1 LAKFSFFY
9 CSQSNQLNLM
19 SMSMNEKGFS
29 LIELMIAV
37 VVLGVAL
44 LALAQM
50 QISALHTNFSAR
62 DMTVATTLAQDKIEE
77 LQGIVFDDPDLA
89 DTNPA
94 NNAAMTDPRI
104 TSFHPADHEDPN
116 NPISETGGTAGV
128 RRYTRLWNIADNT
141 PLQGVKT
148 VVAYVCWGEINPDTT
163 LPRHRVVVTSMIG
176 EE

>member
-1 LAKFSFFY
+1 
-9 CSQSNQLNLM
+9 M

-50 QISALHTNFSAR
+50 QISALHANFSAR

-141 PLQGVKT
+141 PLQAVKT
-148 VVAYVCWGEINPDTT
+148 VVLYVCWGEINPDTT

>member
-1 LAKFSFFY
+1 
-9 CSQSNQLNLM
+9 
-19 SMSMNEKGFS
+19 MNEKGFT

-50 QISALHTNFSAR
+50 QISAMNANFSAR

-77 LQGIVFDDPDLA
+77 LEGMVFDAPDLA

-94 NNAAMTDPRI
+94 NNAAIMDP
-104 TSFHPADHEDPN
+104 TVASFHPADHQDPN

-148 VVAYVCWGEINPDTT
+148 VVAYVCWGEINPDTN
-163 LPRHRVVVTSMIG
+163 LPRHRVVVTSQIG
-176 EE
+176 KGEG